1 MAQTRTPA
9 RKKKKVT
16 KIKFELAKGSIA
28 GVAVVCFCLFLWMFL
43 AGVWTGQ
50 SILSPHPSIKR
61 VSASNSVTGPPPFIK
76 AVEKK
81 KIVLKKQ

>member
-1 MAQTRTPA
+1 MVQPRKLV

-16 KIKFELAKGSIA
+16 KVKFELAKGSIA
-28 GVAVVCFCLFLWMFL
+28 GIAVVCFCLFLWMFL
-43 AGVWTGQ
+43 AGIWTGQ
-50 SILSPHPSIKR
+50 SILSPHPSIQR
-61 VSASNSVTGPPPFIK
+61 VSASKGVTGPPPFIK